1 MNRIIEQSKNKAA
14 LYCRLS
20 DDDEQDGTSISIETQ
35 EKVLTDYCKQH
46 GIGIH
51 KCYSDDGYT
60 GTNFNRPDFKQMM
73 EDAAKGEFGIIIVK
87 DLSRFGRN
95 YLQVGSYISETF
107 PEMGIRFIAIGD
119 DVDSARGSLD
129 YDLMFP
135 IKNIFN
141 EYYPADCSRKVRQ
154 AFVTKAKNGEY
165 IGAHAPYGY
174 RKSADDKHV
183 LEIDETAAAIVV
195 EIFEMAAYKGYGYN
209 KIAKVLTER
218 KVLTPAAYRAKQL
231 GKKYDKDPYEW
242 NLTSIHKMVE
252 NEVYLGTLVSGKRRK
267 VSFKSKRIVRQQ
279 RDAWIVNTGTHPAV
293 ISEKLWM
300 DAKQTLG
307 TRKHES
313 NTGFDNIFAGLL
325 RCDRCGYAINATGKQ
340 GDTHYY
346 MCNTYKKKGAYR
358 CTSHYILDREIRKAV
373 LADIQDILRMVQED
387 KEAFYET
394 VMSKISAT
402 ETKNAAAMQREARD
416 LEERVQTLERKYDM
430 MYEDRL
436 SGIISDTK
444 FRDMAAK
451 CEEEQRAAEARLQE
465 LRQSIEAI
473 GMQDTAV
480 REFIDAAE
488 KYTTITELDR
498 ELLHTLVDSIVIG
511 DRVRTADGIQQT
523 ITVNYKF
530 MGRTAAVG
538 AA

>member
-1 MNRIIEQSKNKAA
+1 
-14 LYCRLS
+14 
-20 DDDEQDGTSISIETQ
+20 
-35 EKVLTDYCKQH
+35 
-46 GIGIH
+46 
-51 KCYSDDGYT
+51 
-60 GTNFNRPDFKQMM
+60 
-73 EDAAKGEFGIIIVK
+73 
-87 DLSRFGRN
+87 
-95 YLQVGSYISETF
+95 
-107 PEMGIRFIAIGD
+107 
-119 DVDSARGSLD
+119 
-129 YDLMFP
+129 
-135 IKNIFN
+135 
-141 EYYPADCSRKVRQ
+141 
-154 AFVTKAKNGEY
+154 
-165 IGAHAPYGY
+165 
-174 RKSADDKHV
+174 
-183 LEIDETAAAIVV
+183 
-195 EIFEMAAYKGYGYN
+195 
-209 KIAKVLTER
+209 
-218 KVLTPAAYRAKQL
+218 
-231 GKKYDKDPYEW
+231 
-242 NLTSIHKMVE
+242 
-252 NEVYLGTLVSGKRRK
+252 
-267 VSFKSKRIVRQQ
+267 
-279 RDAWIVNTGTHPAV
+279 
-293 ISEKLWM
+293 
-300 DAKQTLG
+300 
-307 TRKHES
+307 
-313 NTGFDNIFAGLL
+313 
-325 RCDRCGYAINATGKQ
+325 
-340 GDTHYY
+340 
-346 MCNTYKKKGAYR
+346 MCNTYKKKGAHR

-473 GMQDTAV
+473 GTQDTAV

-488 KYTTITELDR
+488 KYITITELDR